1 MTEEIMAKFDEKEI
15 LELWDNTATD
25 WDIQVGEEGDSN
37 RILNS
42 DPVLW
47 SFAGNVAGLSVL
59 DAGCGTG
66 YLALKP
72 LIITRPVS
80 ILWRQQTPPGAIAP

>member
-1 MTEEIMAKFDEKEI
+1 MMTSDEIIEETKAF
-15 LELWDNTATD
+15 WNHVARD
-25 WDIQVGEEGDSN
+25 WNVQVGDGGDRN

-47 SFAGNVAGLSVL
+47 DFAGDVAGLKVL

-66 YLALKP
+66 
-72 LIITRPVS
+72 
-80 ILWRQQTPPGAIAP
+80 

>member
-1 MTEEIMAKFDEKEI
+1 MMTSDEIIEETKAF
-15 LELWDNTATD
+15 WNHVVRD
-25 WDIQVGEEGDSN
+25 WNVQVGDGGDRN

-47 SFAGNVAGLSVL
+47 DFAGDVAGLKVL

-66 YLALKP
+66 
-72 LIITRPVS
+72 
-80 ILWRQQTPPGAIAP
+80 

>member
-1 MTEEIMAKFDEKEI
+1 MTSDQIEETKAF
-15 LELWDNTATD
+15 WNQVAQD
-25 WDIQVGEEGDSN
+25 WNIQVGDEGDSN

-47 SFAGNVAGLSVL
+47 DFAGNVAGLDVL

-66 YLALKP
+66 
-72 LIITRPVS
+72 
-80 ILWRQQTPPGAIAP
+80 

>member
-1 MTEEIMAKFDEKEI
+1 MDKRDEDEIRGFWNRIAD
-15 LELWDNTATD
+15 D
-25 WDIQVGEEGDSN
+25 WNIQVGLEGDSN

-47 SFAGNVAGLSVL
+47 AFAGNVRGRKVL

-66 YLALKP
+66 FCLNTPAIGAPWLRE
-72 LIITRPVS
+72 LIFLT
-80 ILWRQQTPPGAIAP
+80 A